1 MQVSYPIL
9 NICPKILGLTN
20 YKSFMDFSINHGRE
34 GVWFYVTKQIMIFAI
49 LFTIPLLMGV
59 FVRIGKRKND
69 SMVLDE

>member
-1 MQVSYPIL
+1 M
-9 NICPKILGLTN
+9 N
-20 YKSFMDFSINHGRE
+20 FSINHGRE